1 MNDGGLRCIVRR
13 LMSRDVD
20 DVARHARCCN
30 KAAGFE
36 IFELSPMQCSSLLLL
51 SAEVT
56 PSNMGAVDKSVG
68 VDVHDF
74 KVSRN
79 VRVDK
84 RLIPPGNARICHEDV
99 KAPVEFFDSVFHR
112 HLHFVV

>member
-30 KAAGFE
+30 KAAGFK

-74 KVSRN
+74 SIFRN
-79 VRVDK
+79 V
-84 RLIPPGNARICHEDV
+84 
-99 KAPVEFFDSVFHR
+99 
-112 HLHFVV
+112 